1 MAVPEKDR
9 LILQNLAKQV
19 AEIAADPIQQATIAL
34 WKRHNSLERTRPPI
48 LLYDGTGH
56 ETADMIVKLETEDDF
71 ARGQERHLRR
81 AIYDWEHMRDDSV
94 WTATINCPI
103 AIRSLGYGIAA
114 DPTRPDHVFGASR
127 FNQVIGDD
135 ESAERIPMP
144 DISADWDDTN
154 RRYEQLCD
162 LYGGI
167 LTVEKVGVMT
177 HWYAPIDAFITW
189 RGIEQTMI
197 DMVDRP
203 EWLHSWLGRM
213 CEYHMTE
220 LDQYEKLNILALNNK
235 AGFVGSGGVG
245 YTDELP
251 QPDFDGEHVRTI
263 DQWGHAAAQIFSEVS
278 PAMHEEFALR
288 YEKRFLERF
297 GLACYGCCEPLD
309 LKVDIIL
316 EHVPNLR
323 RLSMS
328 PKANVARGAEALGDK
343 AIFSHKPNPTV
354 IGMESWH
361 ADLARDQ
368 LRDVFE
374 KTRGCIVE
382 VVMKDLHT
390 CRGEPTRMWE
400 WIELAKELSEEYA

>member
-1 MAVPEKDR
+1 
-9 LILQNLAKQV
+9 
-19 AEIAADPIQQATIAL
+19 
-34 WKRHNSLERTRPPI
+34 
-48 LLYDGTGH
+48 
-56 ETADMIVKLETEDDF
+56 MIVKTECEDDL

-94 WTATINCPI
+94 WTATIHCPI
-103 AIRSLGYGIAA
+103 AIRGGGYGIAA
-114 DPTRPDHVFGASR
+114 DPTRPDHVFGASH
-127 FNQVIGDD
+127 FNQVIGDG

-144 DISADWDDTN
+144 EISVDWDDTS

-162 LYGGI
+162 LYDGI
-167 LTVEKVGVMT
+167 LTVEKIGVMT
-177 HWYAPIDAFITW
+177 HWYAPIDTFITW
-189 RGIEQTMI
+189 RGIEQMMI

-203 EWLHSWLGRM
+203 EWLHSWFGRM
-213 CEYHMTE
+213 CEYHMSE
-220 LDQYEKLNILALNNK
+220 LDQYEKLSILALNNK

-251 QPDFDGEHVRTI
+251 QADFDGEHVRPI
-263 DQWGHAAAQIFSEVS
+263 DQWGHATTQIFSEVS

-309 LKVDIIL
+309 LKVDL
-316 EHVPNLR
+316 VFKHVPNLR

-328 PKANVARGAEALGDK
+328 PKANVARGAEALGDR
-343 AIFSHKPNPTV
+343 AIFSYKPNPTI
-354 IGMESWH
+354 IGMESWD

-390 CRGEPTRMWE
+390 CRGEPRRMCE
-400 WIELAKELSEEYA
+400 WVGMAKELSEEYA